1 MKRESC
7 AVESL
12 RIVLSTVIFD
22 EGTLLLLL
30 HLHEHPQ
37 FAFRSWDDD
46 DDDRSIV
53 VKGFFCNIMPC
64 CCCGDEATTTAPWR
78 VCWCG
83 IPFKLCS
90 RPRDDHTTDRPTIQF
105 TNRQSEIEQLKI
117 VSSWSQQQ
125 QQQNLKFDIRILSFN
140 SNCVRRLMYSVV
152 TCLASS
158 SSSINNLRS

>member
-1 MKRESC
+1 MMKRESC

-12 RIVLSTVIFD
+12 KIVLSTLIFD
-22 EGTLLLLL
+22 EGTLLLL

-53 VKGFFCNIMPC
+53 GFFLQHHAMPR
-64 CCCGDEATTTAPWR
+64 CCGDEATTTAPWR

-125 QQQNLKFDIRILSFN
+125 QQHNLKFDIRILSFN